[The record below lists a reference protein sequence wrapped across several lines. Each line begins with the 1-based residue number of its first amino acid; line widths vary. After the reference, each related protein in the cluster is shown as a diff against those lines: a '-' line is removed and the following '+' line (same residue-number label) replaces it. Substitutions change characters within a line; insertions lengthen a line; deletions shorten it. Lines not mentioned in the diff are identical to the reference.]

1 MCIDRLIRKNLQNKC
16 PLQLLLSKIF
26 SRDFFTFWEEM
37 VTSEYQIKKVERI
50 IGNKIGTFFRELLQQ
65 IHLCRVSLLC
75 EVSDLQFSF
84 SVALKGCNGG
94 LSL

>member
-84 SVALKGCNGG
+84 SVALKCCNG